1 MEGASRDLPQDILTD
16 IFATLEIPDLV
27 RAGSVCSS
35 WRSAYSRLLLPGH
48 YRRPQMP
55 CLLYTSESAGESVAC
70 LYSLAEKRTYKLT
83 LPGPP
88 ISSRHLIGSSQG
100 LLVTVDDRSE
110 MHLVNPITGEQID
123 LPSVITI
130 EQVKPVYSDSG
141 ALHKYEFSWHSAARV
156 YGPPSV
162 SAPEELRSKLHHK
175 AFVFSDDTCNGY
187 IVVLIHNPFCQLS
200 FARAGGDS
208 WIWLPPHTHYDD
220 CIYRNGLLYAVTSFG
235 EIHAFDLSSPV
246 VTVRMITWEP
256 ELEDQL
262 LNTYIVQAPW
272 GNLLQVWRLYEH
284 CDLEP
289 EPGAS
294 VFWNTGEL
302 IIYEVDASSG
312 ERTKKTSC
320 LRDHVLFLGH
330 NQSLCL
336 AAQDYPALK
345 GNHAYFTDDN
355 VLWTKGFKNNPR
367 DMGILDLGNNGRE
380 ELVSPQLCSNC
391 PAPVWMTPNLRKM
404 KLAFNE

>member
-1 MEGASRDLPQDILTD
+1 
-16 IFATLEIPDLV
+16 
-27 RAGSVCSS
+27 
-35 WRSAYSRLLLPGH
+35 
-48 YRRPQMP
+48 
-55 CLLYTSESAGESVAC
+55 
-70 LYSLAEKRTYKLT
+70 
-83 LPGPP
+83 
-88 ISSRHLIGSSQG
+88 
-100 LLVTVDDRSE
+100 

-246 VTVRMITWEP
+246 LTVRMITWEP

-272 GNLLQVWRLYEH
+272 GNLLKVWRLYEN

-289 EPGAS
+289 GPGAC
-294 VFWNTGEL
+294 VFWNTGKL
-302 IIYEVDASSG
+302 IIYEVGASG
-312 ERTKKTSC
+312 KKIKKISC

-330 NQSLCL
+330 NQTLCL
-336 AAQDYPALK
+336 TAEDYPALK
-345 GNHAYFTDDN
+345 GNHAYFTDDS

-367 DMGILDLGNNGRE
+367 DIGILDLGNNSRE
-380 ELVSPQLCSNC
+380 ELLSSQLWSNC
-391 PAPVWMTPNLRKM
+391 PAPVWITPNLRKIN
-404 KLAFNE
+404 LAFNE